1 MERANFKTLL
11 KGLKGLLF
19 DVDGVLTDNRILL
32 LESGELARSM
42 SIRDGYALERAI
54 QQGLSVGAISGGAY
68 DPIQTRLSEL
78 GVHEVHLGVENKIE
92 SFHGFLDRNRLKAE
106 EVLYMG
112 DDVPDIEVLK
122 KAGSP
127 ACPYDAVHEV
137 RSICGFVSNRKGG
150 EGCVRDVVEQ
160 TLRAK
165 GLWNPSKG

>member
-19 DVDGVLTDNRILL
+19 DVDGVLTDNKVLL

-42 SIRDGYALERAI
+42 SIRDGYALKRAVE
-54 QQGLSVGAISGGAY
+54 QGMAVGVISGGAY
-68 DPIQTRLSEL
+68 DPIKDRLARL
-78 GVHEVHLGVENKIE
+78 GVTEVHLDIDDKTRA
-92 SFHGFLDRNRLKAE
+92 FDGFLERNGLSAE
-106 EVLYMG
+106 ELLYMG
-112 DDVPDIEVLK
+112 DDVPDLEVMK
-122 KAGSP
+122 KAGLA

-137 RSICGFVSNRKGG
+137 RSICGFVSNRNGG

-165 GLWNPSKG
+165 GLWDRSKG